1 MLSSPGARVPLYADG
16 QWLGKQDLLTNR
28 QQCEATQQLVLIHPR
43 LVTLAQDQ
51 QMFVG
56 NGVGVGGGIPLAES
70 HLRGLVV
77 QSDKRGGPLLQQIL

>member
-28 QQCEATQQLVLIHPR
+28 QQCEATQQLVLVHPR

-51 QMFVG
+51 QTFVG
-56 NGVGVGGGIPLAES
+56 NGGVCVWAGEVFRWQKVTCEDL
-70 HLRGLVV
+70 
-77 QSDKRGGPLLQQIL
+77 